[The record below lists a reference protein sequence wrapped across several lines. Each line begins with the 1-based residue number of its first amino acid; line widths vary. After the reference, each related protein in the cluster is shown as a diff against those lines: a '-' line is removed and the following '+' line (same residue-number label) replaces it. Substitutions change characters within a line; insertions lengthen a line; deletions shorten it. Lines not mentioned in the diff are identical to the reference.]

1 MVKFLS
7 KEEDKEIIEA
17 IGRAEKGTSGEI
29 RVHLRKKCKKD
40 ALTEAHQIF
49 RKLGMHRVK
58 EKNAVLIFVAPE
70 SRQFAI
76 VGDSGI
82 HEKVKD
88 EFWHSTPDLMA
99 GYFKQG
105 KIKEGIIAGI
115 HSAGEKLKHHFP
127 AKTSDS
133 NQLTGHQITRR

>member
-1 MVKFLS
+1 MVKFF
-7 KEEDKEIIEA
+7 KGQEDKEITEA
-17 IGRAEKGTSGEI
+17 IRRAEKETTGQI

-40 ALTEAHQIF
+40 VLAQAHQVF

-70 SRQFAI
+70 SRQLAI

-88 EFWHSTPDLMA
+88 EFWHSIRDLMA
-99 GYFKQG
+99 GYFKQD
-105 KIKEGIIAGI
+105 KIKEGILAGI

-127 AKTSDS
+127 VSAKNFNPLPDIVTED
-133 NQLTGHQITRR
+133 